1 MKNEKRLKV
10 KLTSTAPDGA
20 TLAYLFIKF
29 GMLNECVSD
38 FCCHLSNSQ
47 WTVDKF
53 CPIQP
58 VSSKKWKSPLSLL
71 TETEQNITECK
82 MLIIKISARGQAA
95 ESASNQDTVF
105 WETEETVLLTG
116 NSV

>member
-1 MKNEKRLKV
+1 MN
-10 KLTSTAPDGA
+10 A
-20 TLAYLFIKF
+20 
-29 GMLNECVSD
+29 SD
-38 FCCHLSNSQ
+38 FCCHLPNSQ

-58 VSSKKWKSPLSLL
+58 VSSKKWKSRLSSL
-71 TETEQNITECK
+71 NITECK
-82 MLIIKISARGQAA
+82 MLIIKISERGQAA
-95 ESASNQDTVF
+95 ESASDQDTVF